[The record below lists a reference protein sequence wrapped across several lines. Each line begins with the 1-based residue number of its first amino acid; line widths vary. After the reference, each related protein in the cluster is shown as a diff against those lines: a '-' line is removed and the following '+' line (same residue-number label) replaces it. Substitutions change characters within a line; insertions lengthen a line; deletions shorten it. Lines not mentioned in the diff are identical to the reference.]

1 MERLTGKDLR
11 QLSEFLR
18 ELYQLRTHEEFTT
31 HLVAAIPSITEGE
44 FTTYN
49 EFHSNGKEGIVKSDQ
64 IPHISNPGHYAGII
78 NRYAEQ
84 HPFLIY
90 LQRTKDGR
98 ARMLSDFLSVREFRQ
113 MPLYQEFYKPLQIP
127 YLAVMS
133 LAGNRHTS
141 ITISR
146 HRSGREFNEK
156 TRTILNAIRPHLS
169 QAFKNAMAITE
180 RHTQFGM
187 MSPAIEEARTAMLAV
202 APNGRIKWAT
212 PRAYSLIREYCLQ
225 NGPGMDWLAPNIRE
239 WLMYQQKQLDSPKE
253 VATPV
258 SLLNITHGDRKLSL
272 RLIQNGCQSL
282 LFLEEQRS
290 IIDNKRLYVLGLSKR
305 ETEILGWVTEGKTNP
320 EIGTILGISPRT
332 VQKHLE
338 RIYGRLGVENRH
350 SAMRV
355 AWDAIRRNGFGSGY
369 D

>member
-1 MERLTGKDLR
+1 MEHLTGKDLR
-11 QLSEFLR
+11 RLSEFLR
-18 ELYQLRTHEEFTT
+18 DLYQLRSHDEFTT
-31 HLVAAIPSITEGE
+31 HLIAASPSITEGE

-49 EFHSNGKEGIVKSDQ
+49 EFHSNGKEGVVKSDQ
-64 IPHISNPGHYAGII
+64 IPHISNPGYYASII
-78 NRYAEQ
+78 NQYADQ
-84 HPFLIY
+84 HPFLPH

-98 ARMLSDFLSVREFRQ
+98 ARMFSDFLSTREFRKTS
-113 MPLYQEFYKPLQIP
+113 LYQEFYKPLQIP
-127 YLAVMS
+127 YIAVMS

-169 QAFKNAMAITE
+169 QAFKNAMAVTDT
-180 RHTQFGM
+180 HTQFGM
-187 MSPAIEEARTAMLAV
+187 TSPETEEAHTAVLAV
-202 APNGRIKWAT
+202 TPNGRIKWAT

-225 NGPGMDWLAPNIRE
+225 NGVGMDWLAPNLRE
-239 WLMYQQKQLDSPKE
+239 WLIYQQKQLDSPKE

-258 SLLNITHGDRKLSL
+258 SLLNITHGDRKLSI
-272 RLIQNGCQSL
+272 RLIRNGCQSL

-290 IIDNKRLYVLGLSKR
+290 MIDNKRLYVLGLSKR
-305 ETEILGWVTEGKTNP
+305 ETEILGWVTKGKTNP

-338 RIYGRLGVENRH
+338 RIYGHLGVENRH
-350 SAMRV
+350 AAMRI
-355 AWDAIRRNGFGSGY
+355 ALDA
-369 D
+369 

>member
-11 QLSEFLR
+11 RISDFLR
-18 ELYQLRTHEEFTT
+18 DLYQLRTHEEFTT

-49 EFHSNGKEGIVKSDQ
+49 EFHLNGKEGIVKSDQ

-78 NRYAEQ
+78 NRYADQ

-98 ARMLSDFLSVREFRQ
+98 AKMLSDFLSVREFRQ
-113 MPLYQEFYKPLQIP
+113 TPLYQEFYKPLQIP

-169 QAFKNAMAITE
+169 QAFKNAMAITKTT
-180 RHTQFGM
+180 HTIWNDFPGDEGAHT
-187 MSPAIEEARTAMLAV
+187 PVLAV
-202 APNGRIKWAT
+202 TPTGRIKWAT
-212 PRAYSLIREYCLQ
+212 PLAYRLIRQYCLQ
-225 NGPGMDWLAPNIRE
+225 NGVGMDRLAPNLCE
-239 WLMYQQKQLDSPKE
+239 WLIYQQKQLDSPKE
-253 VATPV
+253 IATPV

-272 RLIQNGCQSL
+272 RLIRNGCQSL

-290 IIDNKRLYVLGLSKR
+290 VIDNKRLYTLGLSKR

-320 EIGTILGISPRT
+320 EIGTILSISPRT

-338 RIYGRLGVENRH
+338 RVYGHLGVENRH
-350 SAMRV
+350 AAMRV
-355 AWDAIRRNGFGSGY
+355 AWDAIRRNGVGSGY